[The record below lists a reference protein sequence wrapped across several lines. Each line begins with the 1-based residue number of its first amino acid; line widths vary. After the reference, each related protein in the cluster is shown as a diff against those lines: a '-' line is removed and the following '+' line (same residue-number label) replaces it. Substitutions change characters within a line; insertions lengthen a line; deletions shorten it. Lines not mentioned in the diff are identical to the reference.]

1 MSKSIETQIISEW
14 YDALEAY
21 NVKVPPLA
29 TTLLQSVL
37 LEFNLR
43 RQDRDI
49 WQDFL
54 TKNLDE
60 LYQWYMT
67 LNDDERAIV
76 DRGRAESWRQAQKSK
91 REILQG

>member
-14 YDALEAY
+14 YDALEAH
-21 NVKVPPLA
+21 NVKVPPMA
-29 TTLLQSVL
+29 ATLLQSVL
-37 LEFNLR
+37 LEFNLQ
-43 RQDRDI
+43 RQERDI
-49 WQDFL
+49 WQEFL
-54 TKNLDE
+54 TKNVDE

-76 DRGRAESWRQAQKSK
+76 DRHRAESWRQARKSK